1 MSATA
6 GQPRIDG
13 ARLRAATAIPL
24 IVLLALA
31 GCGGSDDSGARVD
44 GGLPPAGGGGT
55 LAYAV
60 PALPPTLDP
69 LTAETRAE
77 QTVTRQVY
85 EPLIER
91 LSGPYVQAAP
101 QAGLALEARPS
112 RDRTTWTV
120 TLRAGVRF
128 QDGTPFNAA
137 AVLANSRRW
146 QSEPVGQRLLPHLF
160 AVDAPRPDE
169 VRFLLDQPVP
179 DLVHRLSSPRLG
191 IVSPHA
197 LDPQSGQN
205 AGFLADA
212 PGSGTGAF
220 EIGPGGPG
228 RQMLSR
234 FAGWWGS
241 SMGLGP
247 SLDGVTFILA
257 PQPSQ
262 RLRLLQDGAVQI
274 ADPLGSAGLRAAASD
289 PLLDTVG
296 GPLSGIGLEG
306 SVRGIDAV
314 GTIPVLS
321 SVWLTRL
328 TG

>member
-1 MSATA
+1 M
-6 GQPRIDG
+6 R
-13 ARLRAATAIPL
+13 RRAATLAVLAFLP
-24 IVLLALA
+24 IV
-31 GCGGSDDSGARVD
+31 GCGGSGSGGTRVA

-55 LAYAV
+55 LAYAL
-60 PALPPTLDP
+60 PALPSTLDP
-69 LTAETRAE
+69 LAAQTRAQ

-91 LSGPYVQAAP
+91 LSGPYRQGAP

-120 TLRAGVRF
+120 TLRPDVRF

-146 QSEPVGQRLLPHLF
+146 QADPAGQALLPHLF

-169 VRFLLDQPVP
+169 VRFLLDKPVP
-179 DLVHRLSSPRLG
+179 DLVRRLSSPRLA

-197 LDPQSGQN
+197 LDPRSGQN
-205 AGFLADA
+205 ARFITEAS
-212 PGSGTGAF
+212 GSGTGPF
-220 EIGPGGPG
+220 QTGPSGPG

-241 SMGLGP
+241 PMGLGP
-247 SLDGVTFILA
+247 SLDGVTFVLA

-262 RLRLLQDGAVQI
+262 RLRLLREGGVQV
-274 ADPLGSAGLRAAASD
+274 ADSLGPSGLRAAASD

-296 GPLSGIGLEG
+296 GPLGGIGLEG
-306 SVRGIDAV
+306 SVRGIDSARA
-314 GTIPVLS
+314 IPVLS

>member
-1 MSATA
+1 M
-6 GQPRIDG
+6 
-13 ARLRAATAIPL
+13 RLRAATL
-24 IVLLALA
+24 LVLGLLALA
-31 GCGGSDDSGARVD
+31 GCGDSGDGGSRVST
-44 GGLPPAGGGGT
+44 GLPPAGGGGT
-55 LAYAV
+55 LAYA
-60 PALPPTLDP
+60 LPSLPTSLDP
-69 LTAETRAE
+69 LAAETRAA

-91 LSGPYVQAAP
+91 VSGPYAQAAP

-120 TLRAGVRF
+120 ALRPNVRF

-146 QSEPVGQRLLPHLF
+146 QTDSAGQGLLPHLF

-179 DLVHRLSSPRLG
+179 DLVRRLSSPRLA
-191 IVSPHA
+191 IVSPRA
-197 LDPQSGQN
+197 LDPGSGQN
-205 AGFLADA
+205 ASFLPDT

-220 EIGPGGPG
+220 EAGPSGPG

-262 RLRLLQDGAVQI
+262 RLRLLQEGAVQV
-274 ADPLGSAGLRAAASD
+274 ADPLSSHGLRVAGSD
-289 PLLDTVG
+289 PLLDRVG
-296 GPLSGIGLEG
+296 GPVSGIGLEG
-306 SVRGIDAV
+306 SVRGIDSASA
-314 GTIPVLS
+314 IPVLS